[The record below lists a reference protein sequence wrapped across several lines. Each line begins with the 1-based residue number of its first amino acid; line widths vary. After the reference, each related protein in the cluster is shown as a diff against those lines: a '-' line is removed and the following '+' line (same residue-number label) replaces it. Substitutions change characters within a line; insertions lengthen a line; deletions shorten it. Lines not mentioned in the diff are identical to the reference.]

1 MNRMLNVKINNGEV
15 EEFDFEGTSYEL
27 IEELKFIAVNILC
40 SIIEQG
46 GFFEDDIYDLLNS
59 LSDDIEATIIEE
71 I

>member
-1 MNRMLNVKINNGEV
+1 MLNVKINNGEV

-40 SIIEQG
+40 TIIQQG
-46 GFFEDDIYDLLNS
+46 GFFEDDIYDLLNNF
-59 LSDDIEATIIEE
+59 SDDMEATIIEE

>member
-27 IEELKFIAVNILC
+27 MEELKFIAVNILC

-46 GFFEDDIYDLLNS
+46 GFFEDDIYDLLNNF
-59 LSDDIEATIIEE
+59 SDDVEATIIEE
-71 I
+71 N

>member
-1 MNRMLNVKINNGEV
+1 MLNVKINNGEV
-15 EEFDFEGTSYEL
+15 EEFDFEGTSFEL
-27 IEELKFIAVNILC
+27 MEELKFIAVNILC

>member
-1 MNRMLNVKINNGEV
+1 MLNVKINNGEV

>member
-1 MNRMLNVKINNGEV
+1 MLNVKINNGEV
-15 EEFDFEGTSYEL
+15 EEFDFEGTSFEL

-46 GFFEDDIYDLLNS
+46 GFFEDDIYDLLNNF
-59 LSDDIEATIIEE
+59 SDDMEATIIEE

>member
-1 MNRMLNVKINNGEV
+1 MLNVKINNGEV

-59 LSDDIEATIIEE
+59 FSDDIEATIIEE

>member
-1 MNRMLNVKINNGEV
+1 MLNVKINNGEV
-15 EEFDFEGTSYEL
+15 EEFDFEGSSYEL

-46 GFFEDDIYDLLNS
+46 GFFEDDIYNLLNS

>member
-1 MNRMLNVKINNGEV
+1 MLNVKINNGEV
-15 EEFDFEGTSYEL
+15 EEFDFEGTSFEL
-27 IEELKFIAVNILC
+27 MEELKFIAVNILC

-46 GFFEDDIYDLLNS
+46 GFFEDDIYNLLNS

>member
-1 MNRMLNVKINNGEV
+1 MLNVKINNGEV

-46 GFFEDDIYDLLNS
+46 GFFEDDIYDLLNNF
-59 LSDDIEATIIEE
+59 SDDVEATIIEE

>member
-1 MNRMLNVKINNGEV
+1 MLNVKINNGEV
-15 EEFDFEGTSYEL
+15 EEFDFEGTSFEL
-27 IEELKFIAVNILC
+27 MEELKFIVVNILC

-59 LSDDIEATIIEE
+59 LSDDVEATIIEE

>member
-1 MNRMLNVKINNGEV
+1 MLNVKIINGEV

-46 GFFEDDIYDLLNS
+46 GFFEDDIYDLLNNF
-59 LSDDIEATIIEE
+59 SDDVEATIIEE

>member
-1 MNRMLNVKINNGEV
+1 MLNVKINNGEV
-15 EEFDFEGTSYEL
+15 EEFDFKGTSYEL

-46 GFFEDDIYDLLNS
+46 GFFEDDLYDLLNNF
-59 LSDDIEATIIEE
+59 SDDVEATIIEE

>member
-1 MNRMLNVKINNGEV
+1 MLNVKINNGEV

-27 IEELKFIAVNILC
+27 IEELKFIAINILC

-46 GFFEDDIYDLLNS
+46 GFFEDDIYDLLNNF
-59 LSDDIEATIIEE
+59 SDDVEATIIEE

>member
-1 MNRMLNVKINNGEV
+1 MLNVKINNGEV
-15 EEFDFEGTSYEL
+15 EEFDFEGTSFEL
-27 IEELKFIAVNILC
+27 MEELKFIAVNILC

-59 LSDDIEATIIEE
+59 LSDDVEATIIEE

>member
-1 MNRMLNVKINNGEV
+1 MLNVKINNGEV

-59 LSDDIEATIIEE
+59 FSDDVEATIIEE

>member
-1 MNRMLNVKINNGEV
+1 MLNVKINNGEV

-27 IEELKFIAVNILC
+27 MEELKFIAVNILC

-46 GFFEDDIYDLLNS
+46 GFFEDDIYDLLNNF
-59 LSDDIEATIIEE
+59 SDDVEATIIEE

>member
-1 MNRMLNVKINNGEV
+1 MLNVKINNGEV
-15 EEFDFEGTSYEL
+15 EEFDGTSFEL
-27 IEELKFIAVNILC
+27 MEELKFIAVNILC

-59 LSDDIEATIIEE
+59 LSDDVEATIIEE

>member
-1 MNRMLNVKINNGEV
+1 MLNVKINNGEV

-46 GFFEDDIYDLLNS
+46 GFFEDDIYDLLNNF
-59 LSDDIEATIIEE
+59 SDDVETTIIEE

>member
-27 IEELKFIAVNILC
+27 IEELKFIAINILC

-46 GFFEDDIYDLLNS
+46 GFFEDDIYDLLNNF
-59 LSDDIEATIIEE
+59 SDDVEATIIEE

>member
-1 MNRMLNVKINNGEV
+1 MLNVKINNGEV

-27 IEELKFIAVNILC
+27 IEELKFIAINILC

-46 GFFEDDIYDLLNS
+46 GFFEDDLYDLLNNF
-59 LSDDIEATIIEE
+59 SDDVEATIIEE